1 MNLFDRNTKQLARI
15 DDGAATSE
23 QAYDYRWV
31 TFTPSGLIAAGPFGA
46 RYLIDP
52 ATMKLLIAVEKLTRF
67 TVEKLTTQWS

>member
-52 ATMKLLIAVEKLTRF
+52 ATMKYV
-67 TVEKLTTQWS
+67 TVLPTGSGEAFR